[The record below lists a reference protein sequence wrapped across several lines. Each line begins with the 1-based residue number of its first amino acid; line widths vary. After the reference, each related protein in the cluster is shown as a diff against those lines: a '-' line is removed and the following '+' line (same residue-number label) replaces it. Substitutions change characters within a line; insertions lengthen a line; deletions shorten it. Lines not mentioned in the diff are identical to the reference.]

1 METVAAKKRGRPAKG
16 RDPDTRALLV
26 RRGVE
31 LLTEQGWFATGI
43 DEVLSSVGVPKG
55 SFYHWFESK
64 EAFGSA
70 VLDAY
75 GEYHAK
81 KLDRWLGDTSIA
93 PLDRIAAFVNDAGAG
108 MRKYDFARGCVVGNL
123 GQEVNILPVAFRE
136 RLLAILADWQRR
148 VARCLRAAQAA
159 GEIAKEEKPAELAAF
174 FWTGWEGAV
183 LRAKMERSEA
193 PLRLFF
199 EGFRRLV
206 ARRAV

>member
-1 METVAAKKRGRPAKG
+1 MPKRRGRPPKG
-16 RDPDTRALLV
+16 RDTDTRALLV

-31 LLTEQGWFATGI
+31 LLTAQGWHATGI

-64 EAFGSA
+64 EAFGHA

-75 GEYHAK
+75 ADYFAQ
-81 KLDRWLGDTSIA
+81 KLDRWLGDASIA

-108 MRKYDFARGCVVGNL
+108 MRRHDFERGCIVGNL
-123 GQEVNILPVAFRE
+123 GLEVMVLPDGFRD
-136 RLLAILADWQRR
+136 RLRETLADWQRR

-159 GEIAKEEKPAELAAF
+159 GEIGAEEKPAELAAF

-183 LRAKMERSEA
+183 LRARLERSEA
-193 PLRLFF
+193 PLRLFH

-206 ARRAV
+206 TSRSV